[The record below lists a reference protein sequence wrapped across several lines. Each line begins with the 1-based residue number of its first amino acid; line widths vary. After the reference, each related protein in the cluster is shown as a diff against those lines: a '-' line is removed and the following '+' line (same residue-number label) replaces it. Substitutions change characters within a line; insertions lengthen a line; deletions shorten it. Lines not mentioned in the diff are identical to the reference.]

1 MKEKNTAV
9 AEETPKAPEKES
21 KKDTK
26 QVVKKKNQNKKPN
39 IFVRFGRKMKEVF
52 SELKKV
58 SWPTFGKVVKN
69 TGIVLVVVLVFLV
82 VITLVDSG
90 LSALINL
97 IPKDSASALISRFL
111 GL

>member
-1 MKEKNTAV
+1 MKEKNIAV
-9 AEETPKAPEKES
+9 TEETPKTSEKEV
-21 KKDTK
+21 KTKD
-26 QVVKKKNQNKKPN
+26 VKKKNANKKPN

-82 VITLVDSG
+82 VITLIDSG

-97 IPKDSASALISRFL
+97 IPGDTASAFGRLL